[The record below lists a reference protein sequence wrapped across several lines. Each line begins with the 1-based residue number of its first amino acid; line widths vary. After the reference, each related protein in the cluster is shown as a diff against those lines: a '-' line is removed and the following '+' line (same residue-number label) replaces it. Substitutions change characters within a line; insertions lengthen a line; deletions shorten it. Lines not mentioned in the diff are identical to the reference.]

1 MVIFLRISSWPRPF
15 GGRITNKDD
24 SPSASWRRR
33 QHNGRRDNRGG
44 GAAAP
49 RRGARHAAEDGPP
62 RRPPAV
68 AARRGGAAR
77 SPSLRPRMIL
87 AQTCPTKRGGCD
99 VAATATETSASGG
112 LHVEIVERRTRT
124 IGRPRGGVGAA
135 TGRPASERRRGR
147 RGFSTLAA
155 VTASG
160 RGLNA

>member
-112 LHVEIVERRTRT
+112 LHVEIVERRH
-124 IGRPRGGVGAA
+124 GRSVDRAEASARQPA
-135 TGRPASERRRGR
+135 GRPAKEG
-147 RGFSTLAA
+147 AA
-155 VTASG
+155 GGVSA
-160 RGLNA
+160 LLPL